1 MNFLRGPMGQR
12 SIAGLGGVDRNRD
25 ARASMSQDAIA
36 AEQQRFMVR
45 VYNWMT
51 AGLGI
56 TGFMALWVSN
66 SETLMSIVFGG
77 PRVFGIPMVMLGL
90 IAAQLGLVIY
100 LSSRVHRM
108 SASQAKGVFIL
119 YAGLTGITFSAIFL
133 VYTAASITSTFLVTA
148 GTFGAMSFYGYTTKK
163 DLTSWGS
170 FLFMGLI
177 GIIIA
182 SVVNMFMQS
191 AAIYWIVT
199 YAGVLIF
206 IGLTAYDTQKI
217 KEMNIL
223 GNEGTDEDTKE
234 AISGALTLYLDFINL
249 FLMLLRIMGDRR

>member
-1 MNFLRGPMGQR
+1 MDSSYRTM
-12 SIAGLGGVDRNRD
+12 SVD
-25 ARASMSQDAIA
+25 ATA

-56 TGFMALWVSN
+56 TGFMAFYISN
-66 SETLMSIVFGG
+66 SPAMMNIIFGNSI
-77 PRVFGIPMVMLGL
+77 IPIAL
-90 IAAQLGLVIY
+90 IITQIGLVFW
-100 LSSRVHRM
+100 LATRVMQM
-108 SASQAKGVFIL
+108 SASKATGVFML
-119 YAGLTGITFSAIFL
+119 YAGLTGITFSAIFMA
-133 VYTAASITSTFLVTA
+133 YTTASIFSTFLVTA
-148 GTFGAMSFYGYTTKK
+148 GTFGAMSLYGYTTKK

-182 SVVNMFMQS
+182 SLVNIFMQS
-191 AAIYWIVT
+191 SMMHMIIT

-206 IGLTAYDTQKI
+206 VGLTAYDTQKI

-223 GNEGTDEDTKE
+223 GNEGTEEDTKE
-234 AISGALTLYLDFINL
+234 AIRGALTLYLDFINL
-249 FLMLLRIMGDRR
+249 FLMLLRLMGDRR

>member
-1 MNFLRGPMGQR
+1 MQNSPRTM
-12 SIAGLGGVDRNRD
+12 SID
-25 ARASMSQDAIA
+25 AVA

-56 TGFMALWVSN
+56 TGFMAYYVAN
-66 SETLMSIVFGG
+66 NQTLKNIF
-77 PRVFGIPMVMLGL
+77 LGNMFIFYGL
-90 IAAQLGLVIY
+90 VLVQLGLVIW
-100 LSSRVHRM
+100 LASRVMQM
-108 SASQAKGVFIL
+108 SASQATGVFFL
-119 YAGLTGITFSAIFL
+119 YAGLTGITLSSVFVL
-133 VYTAASITSTFLVTA
+133 YTASSITSTFFVTA
-148 GTFGAMSFYGYTTKK
+148 GTFGAMSLYGYTTKK

-191 AAIYWIVT
+191 PMMHMIIT

-206 IGLTAYDTQKI
+206 VGLTAYDTQKI

-234 AISGALTLYLDFINL
+234 AIRGALTLYLDFINL
-249 FLMLLRIMGDRR
+249 FLMLLRLMGDRR

>member
-1 MNFLRGPMGQR
+1 MQSSPRTM
-12 SIAGLGGVDRNRD
+12 SI
-25 ARASMSQDAIA
+25 DAIA

-51 AGLGI
+51 AGLAI
-56 TGFMALWVSN
+56 TGFMAFYISG
-66 SETLMSIVFGG
+66 SETMMNIIFGNPIFPIV
-77 PRVFGIPMVMLGL
+77 L
-90 IAAQLGLVIY
+90 IVAQIGLVFW
-100 LSSRVHRM
+100 LASRVMQM
-108 SASQAKGVFIL
+108 SVSQATGVFML
-119 YAGLTGITFSAIFL
+119 YAGLTGVTFSAIFMT
-133 VYTAASITSTFLVTA
+133 YTASSITSTFMVTA
-148 GTFGAMSFYGYTTKK
+148 GTFGAMSLYGYTTKK

-182 SVVNMFMQS
+182 SVVNIFMQS
-191 AAIYWIVT
+191 SMMHMIIT

-206 IGLTAYDTQKI
+206 VGLTAYDTQKI

-234 AISGALTLYLDFINL
+234 AIRGALTLYLDFINL
-249 FLMLLRIMGDRR
+249 FLMLLRLMGDRR

>member
-1 MNFLRGPMGQR
+1 MSDYIQT
-12 SIAGLGGVDRNRD
+12 
-25 ARASMSQDAIA
+25 ASMDAVA

-56 TGFMALWVSN
+56 TGFMAFYVSN
-66 SETLMSIVFGG
+66 SETMMGIIFGNAIV
-77 PRVFGIPMVMLGL
+77 PIVL
-90 IAAQLGLVIY
+90 IIAQLGLVVY
-100 LSSRVHRM
+100 LSGWVMKM
-108 SASQAKGVFIL
+108 SASQATGLFML
-119 YAGLTGITFSAIFL
+119 YAGLTGLTFSAIFM
-133 VYTAASITSTFLVTA
+133 VYTTSSITSAFLVTA

-191 AAIYWIVT
+191 PIMHWVIT

-206 IGLTAYDTQKI
+206 VGLTAYDTQKI
-217 KEMNIL
+217 KNMNIL
-223 GNEGTDEDTKE
+223 GNEGTEEDTKE
-234 AISGALTLYLDFINL
+234 AILGALRLYLDFINL

>member
-1 MNFLRGPMGQR
+1 MDSSYRTM
-12 SIAGLGGVDRNRD
+12 SVD
-25 ARASMSQDAIA
+25 ATA

-56 TGFMALWVSN
+56 TGFMAFYISN
-66 SETLMSIVFGG
+66 SPAMMNIIFGN
-77 PRVFGIPMVMLGL
+77 PIMPIAL
-90 IAAQLGLVIY
+90 IITQIGLVFW
-100 LSSRVHRM
+100 LATRVMQM
-108 SASQAKGVFIL
+108 SASKATGVFML
-119 YAGLTGITFSAIFL
+119 YAGLTGITFSAIFMA
-133 VYTAASITSTFLVTA
+133 YTTASIFSTFLVTA
-148 GTFGAMSFYGYTTKK
+148 GTFGAMSLYGYSTKK

-182 SVVNMFMQS
+182 SLVNMFMQS
-191 AAIYWIVT
+191 SMMHMIIT

-206 IGLTAYDTQKI
+206 VGLTAYDTQKI

-223 GNEGTDEDTKE
+223 GNEGTEEDTKE
-234 AISGALTLYLDFINL
+234 AIRGALTLYLDFINL
-249 FLMLLRIMGDRR
+249 FLMLLRLMGDRR

>member
-1 MNFLRGPMGQR
+1 
-12 SIAGLGGVDRNRD
+12 
-25 ARASMSQDAIA
+25 MSVDAIA

-51 AGLGI
+51 AGLAI
-56 TGFMALWVSN
+56 TGFMAFYVSSN
-66 SETLMSIVFGG
+66 ETIMNIIFGNPIMPIVLM
-77 PRVFGIPMVMLGL
+77 
-90 IAAQLGLVIY
+90 IAQIGLVFW
-100 LSSRVHRM
+100 LASRVMQM
-108 SASQAKGVFIL
+108 SVSQATGVFML
-119 YAGLTGITFSAIFL
+119 YAGLTGITFSFIFV
-133 VYTAASITSTFLVTA
+133 VYTSASITSTFLVTA
-148 GTFGAMSFYGYTTKK
+148 GTFGAMSLYGYTTKK

-182 SVVNMFMQS
+182 SVVNIFMQS
-191 AAIYWIVT
+191 SMMHMIIT

-206 IGLTAYDTQKI
+206 VGLTAYDTQKI

-234 AISGALTLYLDFINL
+234 AIRGALTLYLDFINL
-249 FLMLLRIMGDRR
+249 FLMLLRLMGDRK

>member
-1 MNFLRGPMGQR
+1 MMDISRTM
-12 SIAGLGGVDRNRD
+12 STD
-25 ARASMSQDAIA
+25 AVA

-51 AGLGI
+51 AGLAV
-56 TGFMALWVSN
+56 TGGLAFYVSN
-66 SETLMSIVFGG
+66 SETMMNIIHGNPIV
-77 PRVFGIPMVMLGL
+77 PIVL
-90 IAAQLGLVIY
+90 IVAQLGLVVY
-100 LSSRVHRM
+100 LSGWIEKM
-108 SASQAKGVFIL
+108 SASQATGIFML
-119 YAGLTGITFSAIFL
+119 YAGLTGLTFSFIFIA
-133 VYTAASITSTFLVTA
+133 YTSASITSTFFVTA
-148 GTFGAMSFYGYTTKK
+148 GTFAAMSIYGYTTKK

-182 SVVNMFMQS
+182 SLVNMFLQS
-191 AAIYWIVT
+191 TAMHWIIT

-234 AISGALTLYLDFINL
+234 AISGALRLYLDFINL

>member
-1 MNFLRGPMGQR
+1 MTDISRTM
-12 SIAGLGGVDRNRD
+12 SMD
-25 ARASMSQDAIA
+25 AVA

-51 AGLGI
+51 AGLAV
-56 TGFMALWVSN
+56 TGGLAFYVSN
-66 SETLMSIVFGG
+66 SETMMNIIHGNPIV
-77 PRVFGIPMVMLGL
+77 PIVL
-90 IAAQLGLVIY
+90 IVAQLGLVVY
-100 LSSRVHRM
+100 LSGWIEKM
-108 SASQAKGVFIL
+108 SASQATGIFML
-119 YAGLTGITFSAIFL
+119 YAGLTGLTFSFIFIA
-133 VYTAASITSTFLVTA
+133 YTAASITSTFFVTA
-148 GTFGAMSFYGYTTKK
+148 GTFAAMSIYGYTTKK

-182 SVVNMFMQS
+182 SLVNMFLQS
-191 AAIYWIVT
+191 TAMHWIIT

-234 AISGALTLYLDFINL
+234 AISGALRLYLDFINL

>member
-1 MNFLRGPMGQR
+1 MTSSPRY
-12 SIAGLGGVDRNRD
+12 
-25 ARASMSQDAIA
+25 ASMDAVA

-56 TGFMALWVSN
+56 TGFMAFYISN
-66 SETLMSIVFGG
+66 SPTMLNIIFGNAIIPIV
-77 PRVFGIPMVMLGL
+77 L
-90 IAAQLGLVIY
+90 IIAQIGLVFW
-100 LSSRVHRM
+100 LAARVMQM
-108 SASQAKGVFIL
+108 SASQATGVFML
-119 YAGLTGITFSAIFL
+119 YAGLTGITFSSIFI
-133 VYTAASITSTFLVTA
+133 VYTAASITSTFLITA
-148 GTFGAMSFYGYTTKK
+148 GTFGAMSLYGYTTKK

-182 SVVNMFMQS
+182 SVVNIFMES
-191 AAIYWIVT
+191 EMMYAVIS

-206 IGLTAYDTQKI
+206 VGLTAYDTQKI

-234 AISGALTLYLDFINL
+234 AIQGALTLYLDFINL
-249 FLMLLRIMGDRR
+249 FLMLLRLLGDRR

>member
-1 MNFLRGPMGQR
+1 MKSAPSYMGT
-12 SIAGLGGVDRNRD
+12 D
-25 ARASMSQDAIA
+25 AVA

-56 TGFMALWVSN
+56 TGVMAFYVSN
-66 SETLMSIVFGG
+66 SPTMLNIVFGN
-77 PRVFGIPMVMLGL
+77 PIVPIVL
-90 IAAQLGLVIY
+90 IVAQIGLVFW
-100 LSSRVHRM
+100 LAARVMQM
-108 SASQAKGVFIL
+108 SASQATGVFML

-133 VYTAASITSTFLVTA
+133 TYTSSSITSTFLVTA
-148 GTFGAMSFYGYTTKK
+148 GTFGAMSLYGYTTKK

-182 SVVNMFMQS
+182 SVVNIFMES
-191 AAIYWIVT
+191 DMMHAIIT
-199 YAGVLIF
+199 YAGILIF
-206 IGLTAYDTQKI
+206 VGLTAYDTQKI

-234 AISGALTLYLDFINL
+234 AIRGALTLYLDFINL
-249 FLMLLRIMGDRR
+249 FLMLLRLLGDRR

>member
-1 MNFLRGPMGQR
+1 MINPLRGMMGSRRGNQFEQDSRR
-12 SIAGLGGVDRNRD
+12 SYPSHMSPD
-25 ARASMSQDAIA
+25 AVA

-51 AGLGI
+51 GGLGI
-56 TGFMALWVSN
+56 TGFMAFYVAN
-66 SETLMSIVFGG
+66 SETMLSIVVGNQI
-77 PRVFGIPMVMLGL
+77 VFFGL
-90 IAAQLGLVIY
+90 IITQLGLVFY
-100 LSSRVHRM
+100 LSARVHKM
-108 SASQAKGVFIL
+108 SASQAKGVFVL
-119 YAGLTGITFSAIFL
+119 YAGLTGMTFSVIL
-133 VYTAASITSTFLVTA
+133 LTYTMESIASTFMVTA

-182 SVVNMFMQS
+182 SVVNMFLQS
-191 AAIYWIVT
+191 SAMHWIIT

-206 IGLTAYDTQKI
+206 VGLTAYDTQKI
-217 KEMNIL
+217 KEMNII

-249 FLMLLRIMGDRR
+249 FLMLLRVMGDRR

>member
-1 MNFLRGPMGQR
+1 MQDSLRTM
-12 SIAGLGGVDRNRD
+12 SVD
-25 ARASMSQDAIA
+25 SVA

-51 AGLGI
+51 AGLAI
-56 TGFMALWVSN
+56 TGFMAFYVSN
-66 SETLMSIVFGG
+66 NETIMGIIFGNPFMPIVLMIVQ
-77 PRVFGIPMVMLGL
+77 I
-90 IAAQLGLVIY
+90 GLVFW
-100 LSSRVHRM
+100 LASRVMQM
-108 SASQAKGVFIL
+108 SVSQATGVFML
-119 YAGLTGITFSAIFL
+119 YAGLTGITFSFIFV
-133 VYTAASITSTFLVTA
+133 VYTSASITSTFLVTA
-148 GTFGAMSFYGYTTKK
+148 GTFGAMSLYGYTTKK

-191 AAIYWIVT
+191 TMMHMIIT

-206 IGLTAYDTQKI
+206 VGLTAYDTQKI

-234 AISGALTLYLDFINL
+234 AIRGALTLYLDFINL
-249 FLMLLRIMGDRR
+249 FLMLLRLMGDRR

>member
-1 MNFLRGPMGQR
+1 MDSSYRTM
-12 SIAGLGGVDRNRD
+12 SVD
-25 ARASMSQDAIA
+25 ATA

-56 TGFMALWVSN
+56 TGFMAFYISN
-66 SETLMSIVFGG
+66 SPAMMNIIFGN
-77 PRVFGIPMVMLGL
+77 PIIPIAL
-90 IAAQLGLVIY
+90 IITQIGLVFW
-100 LSSRVHRM
+100 LATRVMQM
-108 SASQAKGVFIL
+108 SASKATGVFML
-119 YAGLTGITFSAIFL
+119 YAGLTGITFSAIFMA
-133 VYTAASITSTFLVTA
+133 YTTASIFSTFLVTA
-148 GTFGAMSFYGYTTKK
+148 GTFGAMSLYGYSTKK

-182 SVVNMFMQS
+182 SLVNMFMQS
-191 AAIYWIVT
+191 SMMHMIIT

-206 IGLTAYDTQKI
+206 VGLTAYDTQKI

-223 GNEGTDEDTKE
+223 GNEGTEEDTKE
-234 AISGALTLYLDFINL
+234 AIRGALTLYLDFINL
-249 FLMLLRIMGDRR
+249 FLMLLRLIGDRR